1 MGSQESA
8 RGEGGGILGG
18 GGASSRRDLQN
29 MIRVPASSADRCPE
43 RLGDGQVISSN
54 SLLRRGMERNTYRE
68 LEGRTPC
75 VYWLQGRRDKP
86 QSQMHICRAAL
97 DRCKITATR
106 ILLRWRA
113 AQRGFAVFTGVRH
126 PLEPTSLHICTQG
139 WVRLARREAC
149 QVQHGPHLECSHP
162 RPWHGN
168 SANSKCACKQRRVWR
183 EAVRT

>member
-8 RGEGGGILGG
+8 RGGEGGIMGG

-29 MIRVPASSADRCPE
+29 TIRVPASSADSPQ

-86 QSQMHICRAAL
+86 QSQITSAAPRSIDARLRPRAS
-97 DRCKITATR
+97 
-106 ILLRWRA
+106 
-113 AQRGFAVFTGVRH
+113 F
-126 PLEPTSLHICTQG
+126 
-139 WVRLARREAC
+139 
-149 QVQHGPHLECSHP
+149 
-162 RPWHGN
+162 
-168 SANSKCACKQRRVWR
+168 
-183 EAVRT
+183 